1 MLVLSR
7 QVGERLLIGDDVVI
21 TVVRISPNAVRFG
34 IEAPNGMNIVR
45 EEIARRRI
53 QVTNDDLDDLG
64 RRLLDEA
71 ANGFVPPGCVVIPDE
86 V

>member
-7 QVGERLLIGDDVVI
+7 QVGEKILIGADIVI
-21 TVVRISPNAVRFG
+21 TVVRISPGLVRFG
-34 IEAPNGMNIVR
+34 VEAPQDMNIVR

-53 QVTNDDLDDLG
+53 QVGNDNLDDLG
-64 RRLLDEA
+64 RRLFDEA